1 MMNAYDKIYLDD
13 AMSNLAVMLD
23 YGSVT
28 YGDPESFYNRF
39 LVSDISKQFAMGN
52 PRYLSGMSG
61 IELAEKVVEE
71 TGCVPLYA
79 EYKTF
84 GRSATYWAGWA
95 LAYLQWYTGYAFEK
109 IRDWGVDIGY
119 ILSLYPT
126 YHEADITKF
135 IETATLRMDEFKDR
149 SRNSLKRQRESAGLT
164 QQELARRS
172 GVKLRM
178 IQAYEQNY
186 QDISKAEVGSV
197 IKLAKALS
205 CSVEDLLA

>member
-1 MMNAYDKIYLDD
+1 MNAYDKIYLDD

>member
-23 YGSVT
+23 YGSAT
-28 YGDPESFYNRF
+28 YGDPETFFNRF

>member
-23 YGSVT
+23 YGSAT
-28 YGDPESFYNRF
+28 YGDPETFFNRF

-61 IELAEKVVEE
+61 IELAERVVEE

-126 YHEADITKF
+126 HHEADITKF

-149 SRNSLKRQRESAGLT
+149 SRNSLKRQRKSAGLT
-164 QQELARRS
+164 QQELACRS

>member
-23 YGSVT
+23 YGSAT
-28 YGDPESFYNRF
+28 YGDPETFFNRF

-61 IELAEKVVEE
+61 IELAERVVEE

-95 LAYLQWYTGYAFEK
+95 LAYLQWYTGYPFEK

-126 YHEADITKF
+126 HHEADITKF

-149 SRNSLKRQRESAGLT
+149 SRNSLKRQRKSAGLT
-164 QQELARRS
+164 QQELACRS

>member
-1 MMNAYDKIYLDD
+1 MNAYDKIYLDD

-61 IELAEKVVEE
+61 IELAGKVVEE

-149 SRNSLKRQRESAGLT
+149 SRNSLKRQRKSAGLT
-164 QQELARRS
+164 QQELACRS

>member
-1 MMNAYDKIYLDD
+1 MNAYDKIYLDD

-23 YGSVT
+23 YGSAT
-28 YGDPESFYNRF
+28 YGDPETFFNRF

-61 IELAEKVVEE
+61 IELAERVVEE

-126 YHEADITKF
+126 HHEADITKF

-149 SRNSLKRQRESAGLT
+149 SRNSLKRQRKSAGLT
-164 QQELARRS
+164 QQELACRS

>member
-1 MMNAYDKIYLDD
+1 MNAYDNIYLDD
-13 AMSNLAVMLD
+13 AMLNLAVMLD
-23 YGSVT
+23 YGTIT
-28 YGDPESFYNRF
+28 YGDPETFFNRF

-71 TGCVPLYA
+71 TGGTSLYA
-79 EYKTF
+79 AYRTSGK
-84 GRSATYWAGWA
+84 SAAYWAGWA

>member
-23 YGSVT
+23 YGSAT
-28 YGDPESFYNRF
+28 YGDPETFFNRF

-61 IELAEKVVEE
+61 IELAERVVEE
-71 TGCVPLYA
+71 TGRMPLYA
-79 EYKTF
+79 EYKAF

-95 LAYLQWYTGYAFEK
+95 LAYLQWYTGYSFEK

-119 ILSLYPT
+119 ILSLYST

-149 SRNSLKRQRESAGLT
+149 SRNSLKRQREYAGLT

-197 IKLAKALS
+197 IRLAKVLS

>member
-1 MMNAYDKIYLDD
+1 MNAYDKIYLDD

-23 YGSVT
+23 YGSAT
-28 YGDPESFYNRF
+28 YGDPETFFNRF

-126 YHEADITKF
+126 HHEADITKF

-149 SRNSLKRQRESAGLT
+149 SRNSLKRQRKSAGLT
-164 QQELARRS
+164 QQELACRS

-205 CSVEDLLA
+205 CSVECLLA

>member
-1 MMNAYDKIYLDD
+1 MNAYDKIYLDD

-23 YGSVT
+23 YGSAT
-28 YGDPESFYNRF
+28 YGDPETFFNRF

-71 TGCVPLYA
+71 TGCMPLYA

>member
-1 MMNAYDKIYLDD
+1 MNAYDKIYLDD

-23 YGSVT
+23 YGSAT
-28 YGDPESFYNRF
+28 YGDPETFFNRF

-126 YHEADITKF
+126 HHEADITKF

>member
-1 MMNAYDKIYLDD
+1 MNAYDKIYLDD

-126 YHEADITKF
+126 HHEADITKF

>member
-1 MMNAYDKIYLDD
+1 MNAYDKIYLDD

-23 YGSVT
+23 YGSAT
-28 YGDPESFYNRF
+28 YGDPETFFNRF

-61 IELAEKVVEE
+61 IELAERVVEE

-149 SRNSLKRQRESAGLT
+149 SRNSLKRQRKSAGLT
-164 QQELARRS
+164 QQELACRS

-205 CSVEDLLA
+205 CSVEDLLDH

>member
-1 MMNAYDKIYLDD
+1 MNAYDKIYLDD

-23 YGSVT
+23 YGSAT
-28 YGDPESFYNRF
+28 YGDPETFFNRF

-61 IELAEKVVEE
+61 IELAERVVEE

>member
-1 MMNAYDKIYLDD
+1 MNAYDKIYLDD

-23 YGSVT
+23 YGSAT
-28 YGDPESFYNRF
+28 YGDPETFFNRF

-61 IELAEKVVEE
+61 IELAERVVEE

-95 LAYLQWYTGYAFEK
+95 LAYLQWYTGYPFEK

-126 YHEADITKF
+126 HHEADITKF

-149 SRNSLKRQRESAGLT
+149 SRNSLKRQRKSAGLT
-164 QQELARRS
+164 QQELACRS

>member
-1 MMNAYDKIYLDD
+1 MNAYDKIYLDD

-23 YGSVT
+23 YGSAT
-28 YGDPESFYNRF
+28 YGDPETFFNRF